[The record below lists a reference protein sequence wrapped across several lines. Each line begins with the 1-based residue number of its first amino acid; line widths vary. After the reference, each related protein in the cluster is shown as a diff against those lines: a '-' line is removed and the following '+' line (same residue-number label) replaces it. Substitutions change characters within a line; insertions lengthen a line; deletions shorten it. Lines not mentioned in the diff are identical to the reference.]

1 MQGDLTGY
9 QSDPQNSYFFLSGN
23 NKNQSN
29 FVSLSYTI
37 AASWD
42 SIHELG
48 AGFKYCFFSSLFGEM
63 IQFDD
68 HIFQMG
74 WNHQLVKKN
83 IPCFVGTFSSIL
95 PSNLDQTS
103 ICQISGVLE
112 FGTLVIH
119 GSSYSL
125 SRPPFPIFQWQMKVC
140 LYIGIPKPKHVS
152 YSLNENVW
160 KVCTPKVLT
169 VRPWKWMVGVDDPFL
184 FGPQ

>member
-1 MQGDLTGY
+1 MRV
-9 QSDPQNSYFFLSGN
+9 SYMNWVVATQIFFIFTP
-23 NKNQSN
+23 K
-29 FVSLSYTI
+29 I
-37 AASWD
+37 
-42 SIHELG
+42 
-48 AGFKYCFFSSLFGEM
+48 GEM

-74 WNHQLVKKN
+74 WNYQLVKKN
-83 IPCFVGTFSSIL
+83 IPCFVGTSFSIL

-140 LYIGIPKPKHVS
+140 VYIGIPKPKHVS

-160 KVCTPKVLT
+160 KVCTPKVLI
-169 VRPWKWMVGVDDPFL
+169 VRPWKRMVRSRWSFPFWAPVIDSPG
-184 FGPQ
+184 FCGRAVTKEISVESYKVGPLRSLIPING